1 MSINIQTISNKS
13 EFTNYFSQPITFP
26 QRTMIAMPKA
36 NLQLP
41 VFVNPQIKYPPKQDA
56 NKDDVCLNITIDGIN
71 ADITWNDLYEAHKQ
85 VEGVENIT
93 GMTFEEY
100 MTYYTFLPNGQLV
113 YQIISP
119 FTQKTKT
126 SFNTILS
133 VAINNAYS
141 FYKLTPAPKFAQSQL
156 KYKNDYVSFGTP
168 QGNGTISNPEQTE
181 LLELGFDVKYD
192 PFSVFSITPTD
203 MDFSLV
209 TKANWITGA
218 SNEDL
223 TAATGECQ
231 VFANGVIFDY
241 NGGYISTVPN
251 LIIPDPADDSKM
263 CFGLQ
268 LVGNG
273 FAGTKIP
280 SDTYET
286 TAIDIGVEFGSDSN
300 GDPIYTIITGGKTL
314 YDGTEVAEVSLFSPK
329 TAVNTFNN
337 GTDRFFIQ
345 VQRGN
350 LYANSS
356 EFIVNILVGTDT
368 NDVKLIYSKTISLIS
383 TDIDIVPVYMADS
396 DAATHGWE
404 FNDNDYIEQTEQTQQ
419 MGEINI
425 MGHTGMFS
433 IEPLIAN
440 NALTSKQEFDFWSSW
455 GLETK
460 NNAIADSVRNKSF
473 ISYEGTDLLR
483 SWRNPVNL
491 ANSTLYYLLGNR
503 EIQDIYK
510 SNTLGPANTFITL
523 NLNNVITNLPQ
534 ILNVNINNL
543 DIKNFAGT
551 FVGNLTGATDSKS
564 GDNRLVGTIPFPI
577 DKINLQSTKIDIS
590 YEPFNLLYRPMN
602 NPTVFTCNSL
612 QIELYYND
620 FVTNKRKNIPNI
632 NGTMNLEFHVKSGVK
647 PAPVI
652 NGLRPV

>member
-41 VFVNPQIKYPPKQDA
+41 VFVNPQIKYPPIADA
-56 NKDDVCLNITIDGIN
+56 NKDNVCLNITIDGIN
-71 ADITWNDLYEAHKQ
+71 ADISWNDIYEAHKQ
-85 VEGVENIT
+85 DEGVENIT
-93 GMTFEEY
+93 GMTFDEY
-100 MTYYTFLPNGQLV
+100 MGNYTFLPNGQLV
-113 YQIISP
+113 YQILAP
-119 FTQKTKT
+119 FSQKTKT
-126 SFNTILS
+126 AFNTILS
-133 VAINNAYS
+133 RAINNAYS
-141 FYKLTPAPKFAQSQL
+141 FYKLTPSPKFAQTEL
-156 KYKNDYVSFGTP
+156 KYKNDFVTFGTP
-168 QGNGTISNPEQTE
+168 QGNGTISNGEQTE

-192 PFSVFSITPTD
+192 PFSVFGLTPTD
-203 MDFSLV
+203 MDFSAV
-209 TKANWITGA
+209 TRANWIIGA

-223 TAATGECQ
+223 TADTGECQ

-251 LIIPDPADDSKM
+251 LIIPDPADSSKM

-273 FAGTKIP
+273 VGGTKIP
-280 SDTYET
+280 SEIYNTV
-286 TAIDIGVEFGSDSN
+286 AIDIGVEFSSDTN
-300 GDPIYTIITGGKTL
+300 GNPIYNII
-314 YDGTEVAEVSLFSPK
+314 DGINETDTSLLNPR
-329 TAVNTFNN
+329 TPVNTFNN

-368 NDVKLIYSKTISLIS
+368 VDVKLIYSKTISLIS

-396 DAATHGWE
+396 EAATNAWE
-404 FNDNDYIEQTEQTQQ
+404 FLDNDYIEQTEQTQQ
-419 MGEINI
+419 MGEINT

-433 IEPLIAN
+433 IEPLIGN
-440 NALTSKQEFDFWSSW
+440 NAITSKQQFNFWSSW

-460 NNAIADSVRNKSF
+460 NNSIADSVRNKSF
-473 ISYEGTDLLR
+473 ISYDGTDLLR

-577 DKINLQSTKIDIS
+577 DKVNLQSTKIDIS

-620 FVTNKRKNIPNI
+620 FITNKRKNIPNI

-647 PAPVI
+647 PAPVV

>member
-41 VFVNPQIKYPPKQDA
+41 VFVNPQIKYPPIKDA
-56 NKDDVCLNITIDGIN
+56 EKDDVCLNITIDGIN
-71 ADITWNDLYEAHKQ
+71 NDVTWNDLYEAHKQ

-100 MTYYTFLPNGQLV
+100 MRDYIFLPNGQL
-113 YQIISP
+113 IFLKGADIL
-119 FTQKTKT
+119 TKA
-126 SFNTILS
+126 SFNDILS
-133 VAINNAYS
+133 VAIHNAYK
-141 FYKLTPAPKFAQSQL
+141 FYNVTPSSKIQQDSL
-156 KYKNDYVSFGTP
+156 KYQRSISVFDSP
-168 QGNGTISNPEQTE
+168 QGDTIFLGSEQTE
-181 LLELGFDVKYD
+181 LLELGFNVEYA
-192 PFSVFSITPTD
+192 PLRVFGLTPTD

-209 TKANWITGA
+209 TKSNWITGA

-223 TAATGECQ
+223 TAATGDCQ
-231 VFANGVIFDY
+231 VFANGVLFDY

-273 FAGTKIP
+273 FGGTKIP
-280 SDTYET
+280 SETYDT
-286 TAIDIGVEFGSDSN
+286 TAIDIGVEFESDTN
-300 GDPIYTIITGGKTL
+300 GNPVYKIITGGTTL
-314 YDGTEVAEVSLFSPK
+314 YNGTEVAEESLFSPK
-329 TAVNTFNN
+329 TPVNTFNN
-337 GTDRFFIQ
+337 GTDRFYIQ
-345 VQRGN
+345 IQRGN

-356 EFIVNILVGTDT
+356 EFIVNILVGSDI
-368 NDVKLIYSKTISLIS
+368 NNKYVIYSKSIGLIS
-383 TDIDIVPVYMADS
+383 TDITIVPVYMADS
-396 DAATHGWE
+396 DAATNAWE
-404 FNDNDYIEQTEQTQQ
+404 FNDNDYIQQTADTQE
-419 MGEINI
+419 MGEMNAIN
-425 MGHTGMFS
+425 HTGSFV
-433 IEPLIAN
+433 IEPLISN
-440 NALTSKQEFDFWSSW
+440 TPGISFFEYEFWTSW
-455 GLETK
+455 GLGTK
-460 NNAIADSVRNKSF
+460 NNSIADSITNKSF
-473 ISYEGTDLLR
+473 ISYDGTDLMR

-491 ANSTLYYLLGNR
+491 ANSSLYYVLGNK
-503 EIQDIYK
+503 ESSQIYK
-510 SNTLGPANTFITL
+510 TDVSDTFIEL
-523 NLNNVITNLPQ
+523 NYNNVITKLPQ

-551 FVGNLTGATDSKS
+551 FVGNLTGVTDSKS

-602 NPTVFTCNSL
+602 NPTPFTCNSL

-632 NGTMNLEFHVKSGVK
+632 NGTMNLEFHVKQGVK
-647 PAPVI
+647 PAEVV

>member
-41 VFVNPQIKYPPKQDA
+41 VFVNPQIKYPNITDTD
-56 NKDDVCLNITIDGIN
+56 KDDVCLNITIDGIN
-71 ADITWNDLYEAHKQ
+71 NDVTWNDLYEAHKQ

-100 MTYYTFLPNGQLV
+100 MRDYIFLPNGQL
-113 YQIISP
+113 IFLKGADIL
-119 FTQKTKT
+119 TKA
-126 SFNTILS
+126 SFNDILS
-133 VAINNAYS
+133 VAIHNAYK
-141 FYKLTPAPKFAQSQL
+141 FYNVTPSSKIQQDSL
-156 KYKNDYVSFGTP
+156 KYQRSISIFDSP
-168 QGNGTISNPEQTE
+168 QGDTIFLGSEQTE
-181 LLELGFDVKYD
+181 LLELGFNVEYA
-192 PFSVFSITPTD
+192 PLRVFGLTPTD

-209 TKANWITGA
+209 TKSNWITGA

-223 TAATGECQ
+223 TAATGDCQ
-231 VFANGVIFDY
+231 VFANGVLFDY

-273 FAGTKIP
+273 FGGTKIP
-280 SDTYET
+280 SETYDT
-286 TAIDIGVEFGSDSN
+286 TAIDIGVEFESDTN
-300 GDPIYTIITGGKTL
+300 GNPVYKIITGGTTL
-314 YDGTEVAEVSLFSPK
+314 YNGTEVAEESLFSPK
-329 TAVNTFNN
+329 TPVNTFNN
-337 GTDRFFIQ
+337 GTDRFYIQ
-345 VQRGN
+345 IQRGN

-356 EFIVNILVGTDT
+356 EFIVNILVGSDI
-368 NDVKLIYSKTISLIS
+368 NNKYVIYSKSIGLIS
-383 TDIDIVPVYMADS
+383 TDITIVPVYMADS
-396 DAATHGWE
+396 DAATNAWE
-404 FNDNDYIEQTEQTQQ
+404 FNDNDYIQQTADTQE
-419 MGEINI
+419 MGEMNAIN
-425 MGHTGMFS
+425 HTGSFV
-433 IEPLIAN
+433 IEPLISN
-440 NALTSKQEFDFWSSW
+440 TPGISFFEYEFWTSW
-455 GLETK
+455 GLGTK
-460 NNAIADSVRNKSF
+460 NNSIADSITNKSF
-473 ISYEGTDLLR
+473 ISYDGTDLMR

-491 ANSTLYYLLGNR
+491 ANSSLYYVLGNK
-503 EIQDIYK
+503 ESSQIYK
-510 SNTLGPANTFITL
+510 TDVSDTFIEL
-523 NLNNVITNLPQ
+523 NYNNVITKLPQ

-551 FVGNLTGATDSKS
+551 FVGNLTGVTDSKS

-602 NPTVFTCNSL
+602 NPTPFTCNSL
-612 QIELYYND
+612 QVELYYND

-632 NGTMNLEFHVKSGVK
+632 NGTMNLEFHVKQGVK
-647 PAPVI
+647 PAEVV

>member
-41 VFVNPQIKYPPKQDA
+41 VFVNPQIKYPEIIIGDQD
-56 NKDDVCLNITIDGIN
+56 NVCLNITIDGIN
-71 ADITWNDLYEAHKQ
+71 NDITWFDLYSAHIQ
-85 VEGVENIT
+85 IEGIENIT
-93 GMTFEEY
+93 NMTFDEY
-100 MTYYTFLPNGQLV
+100 MKDYTFLPNGQLIFL
-113 YQIISP
+113 QGANIL
-119 FTQKTKT
+119 TKA
-126 SFNTILS
+126 SFNDILS
-133 VAINNAYS
+133 VAINNAYK
-141 FYKLTPAPKFAQSQL
+141 FYNVTPSSKIEQDSL
-156 KYKNDYVSFGTP
+156 KYKRTLSIFDSP
-168 QGNGTISNPEQTE
+168 QGDSLFLGSEQTE
-181 LLELGFDVKYD
+181 LLELGFNVEYA
-192 PFSVFSITPTD
+192 PLRVFGLTPTD

-209 TKANWITGA
+209 TKSNWITGA

-231 VFANGVIFDY
+231 VFANGVLFDY

-251 LIIPDPADDSKM
+251 LIIPDPVDDSKM

-280 SDTYET
+280 SETYET
-286 TAIDIGVEFGSDSN
+286 TAIDIGVEFGSNTN
-300 GDPIYTIITGGKTL
+300 GDPVYTIITGGKTL
-314 YDGTEVAEVSLFSPK
+314 YDGTEVAEESLFSPK

-337 GTDRFFIQ
+337 GTDRFYIQ

-356 EFIVNILVGTDT
+356 EFIVNILVGSDI
-368 NDVKLIYSKTISLIS
+368 NNSNVIYSKSIGLIS
-383 TDIDIVPVYMADS
+383 ADISIVPVYMADS
-396 DAATHGWE
+396 DAANNAWE
-404 FNDNDYIEQTEQTQQ
+404 FNDNDYIQQTADTQE
-419 MGEINI
+419 MGDMNSIN
-425 MGHTGMFS
+425 HTGSFV
-433 IEPLIAN
+433 IEPLISN
-440 NALTSKQEFDFWSSW
+440 TPGISFYEYEFWTSW
-455 GLETK
+455 GLGTK
-460 NNAIADSVRNKSF
+460 NNAIADSITNKSF
-473 ISYEGTDLLR
+473 ISYDGTDLMR
-483 SWRNPVNL
+483 TWRNPVNL
-491 ANSTLYYLLGNR
+491 ANAKLYYVLGNS
-503 EIQDIYK
+503 EPGKIYK
-510 SNTLGPANTFITL
+510 NDVTDNFIEL

-551 FVGNLTGATDSKS
+551 FVGNLTGVTDSKS

-602 NPTVFTCNSL
+602 NPTPFTCNSL

-632 NGTMNLEFHVKSGVK
+632 NGTMNLEFHVKQGVK
-647 PAPVI
+647 PAEVV

>member
-56 NKDDVCLNITIDGIN
+56 NKNNVCLNITIDGIN

-85 VEGVENIT
+85 DEGVENIT

-100 MTYYTFLPNGQLV
+100 MRYYTFLPNGQLV
-113 YQIISP
+113 YQITTP

-141 FYKLTPAPKFAQSQL
+141 FYKLTPSPKFAQSQL
-156 KYKNDYVSFGTP
+156 KYKNDYVTFGTP

-192 PFSVFSITPTD
+192 PVSVFSLTPTD
-203 MDFSLV
+203 MDFSAV
-209 TKANWITGA
+209 TKSNWITGA

-223 TAATGECQ
+223 TAATGDCQ

-251 LIIPDPADDSKM
+251 LIIPDPADSSKM

-273 FAGTKIP
+273 FGGTKIP
-280 SDTYET
+280 SEIYDTV
-286 TAIDIGVEFGSDSN
+286 AIDIGVEFSSDTN
-300 GDPIYTIITGGKTL
+300 GDPVYNII
-314 YDGTEVAEVSLFSPK
+314 DGINDTDTSLFNPR
-329 TAVNTFNN
+329 TPVNTFNN

-368 NDVKLIYSKTISLIS
+368 TDVKLIYSKTISLIS

-396 DAATHGWE
+396 DAAANAWE

-440 NALTSKQEFDFWSSW
+440 NTFTSKT
-455 GLETK
+455 ETK

-473 ISYEGTDLLR
+473 ISYEGTNLLR

-491 ANSTLYYLLGNR
+491 ANSTLYYLVGNR
-503 EIQDIYK
+503 QIQDIYK

-551 FVGNLTGATDSKS
+551 FVGNLTGVTDSKS

-577 DKINLQSTKIDIS
+577 DKVNLQSTKIDIS

-602 NPTVFTCNSL
+602 NPTPFTCNSL
-612 QIELYYND
+612 QVELYYND

-647 PAPVI
+647 PAPVV

>member
-41 VFVNPQIKYPPKQDA
+41 VFVNTQIKYPPISFA
-56 NKDDVCLNITIDGIN
+56 NKDEVCLNITIDGIN
-71 ADITWNDLYEAHKQ
+71 NDITWNDLYEAHQ
-85 VEGVENIT
+85 QIEGIENIT
-93 GMTFEEY
+93 NMTFEEY
-100 MTYYTFLPNGQLV
+100 MTDYTFLPNGQLIFL
-113 YQIISP
+113 QGANIL
-119 FTQKTKT
+119 TKA
-126 SFNTILS
+126 SFNDILS
-133 VAINNAYS
+133 VAIHNAYK
-141 FYKLTPAPKFAQSQL
+141 FYNVTPSSKIQQDSL
-156 KYKNDYVSFGTP
+156 KYQRTLSIFDSP
-168 QGNGTISNPEQTE
+168 QGNSIFLGSEQTE
-181 LLELGFDVKYD
+181 LLELGFNVEYA
-192 PFSVFSITPTD
+192 PLRVFGLTPTD
-203 MDFSLV
+203 MDFSAV
-209 TKANWITGA
+209 TRANWITGA

-223 TAATGECQ
+223 TAATGDCQ
-231 VFANGVIFDY
+231 VFANGVLFDY

-251 LIIPDPADDSKM
+251 LIIPDPADTSKM

-273 FAGTKIP
+273 FGGTKIP
-280 SDTYET
+280 SEVYDT
-286 TAIDIGVEFGSDSN
+286 TAIDIGVEFESDTN
-300 GDPIYTIITGGKTL
+300 GNPIYKIITGGKTL

-329 TAVNTFNN
+329 TPVNTFNN
-337 GTDRFFIQ
+337 GTDRFYIQ
-345 VQRGN
+345 IQRGN

-356 EFIVNILVGTDT
+356 EFIVNILVGSDI
-368 NDVKLIYSKTISLIS
+368 NNKYVIYSKSIGLIS
-383 TDIDIVPVYMADS
+383 TDITIVPVYMADS
-396 DAATHGWE
+396 EAATNGWQ
-404 FNDNDYIEQTEQTQQ
+404 FNDNDYIQQTADTQE
-419 MGEINI
+419 MGEMNAIN
-425 MGHTGMFS
+425 HTGSFV
-433 IEPLIAN
+433 IEPLISNTPAI
-440 NALTSKQEFDFWSSW
+440 SYFEYEFWTSW
-455 GLETK
+455 GLGTK
-460 NNAIADSVRNKSF
+460 NNSIADSITNKSF
-473 ISYEGTDLLR
+473 ISYDGTDLMR
-483 SWRNPVNL
+483 TWRNPVNL
-491 ANSTLYYLLGNR
+491 ANATLFYVLGNSR
-503 EIQDIYK
+503 ASKIYK
-510 SNTLGPANTFITL
+510 TDVSDTFIEL

-551 FVGNLTGATDSKS
+551 FVGNLTGVTDSKS

-602 NPTVFTCNSL
+602 NPTPFTCNSL

-647 PAPVI
+647 PAPVV